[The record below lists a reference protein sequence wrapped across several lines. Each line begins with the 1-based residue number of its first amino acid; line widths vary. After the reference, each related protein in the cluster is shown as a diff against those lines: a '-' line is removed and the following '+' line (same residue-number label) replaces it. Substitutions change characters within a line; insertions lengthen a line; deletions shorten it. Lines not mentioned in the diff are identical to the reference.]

1 MKTTPYRTI
10 RDGVIQRMG
19 IDPEQSLLPSQASA
33 VAEYATTAVAQ
44 AWGFYDWPEI
54 THTEQRVVLG
64 AGFAEGGYT
73 YEADYQGTTSYI
85 GRAAQGALFGDAVW
99 RIKRVLT
106 TASGEVTNIDT
117 ATNVAW
123 DNRTSAAYVE
133 DSGNEAAGDALPY
146 IPLYQSGATPI
157 GAIAAVYANNP
168 NETGITQKL
177 QFVTTDANIVII
189 DEAYTSGP
197 VYVEFALP
205 VPVFTSSAYNAGTA
219 YTTGNVVYY
228 NTTGDCYEAIQA
240 TTGNLPTNADFWLR
254 HRIPTF
260 LADYIKFY
268 AIAETLAEDGQY
280 DKSQFQFVRAE
291 GVLQQRMDDAWLRKG
306 EVRRYSASFQ

>member
-10 RDGVIQRMG
+10 RDGIIQRMG

-33 VAEYATTAVAQ
+33 VAEYATTAAAQ

-85 GRAAQGALFGDAVW
+85 GRAAQSALFSDPVW

-123 DNRTSAAYVE
+123 DNRASAAYVE

-177 QFVTTDANIVII
+177 HFVTTDETIVII
-189 DEAYTSGP
+189 DQAYTSGP

-205 VPVFTSSAYNAGTA
+205 VPVFTSSAFSASAA
-219 YTTGNVVYY
+219 YIKGDVIFY
-228 NTTGDCYEAIQA
+228 NTTGDCYEALQD
-240 TTGNLPTNADFWLR
+240 TTGNLPANAEFWLR
-254 HRIPTF
+254 HRIPAF

-291 GVLQQRMDDAWLRKG
+291 GVLLQRMDDAWLRRG
-306 EVRRYSASFQ
+306 EVRTYSARFQ

>member
-1 MKTTPYRTI
+1 
-10 RDGVIQRMG
+10 
-19 IDPEQSLLPSQASA
+19 
-33 VAEYATTAVAQ
+33 
-44 AWGFYDWPEI
+44 
-54 THTEQRVVLG
+54 VLG

-85 GRAAQGALFGDAVW
+85 GRAVQGALFSEAVW

-117 ATNVAW
+117 AVDVAW

-146 IPLYQSGATPI
+146 IPFYQSGATPI
-157 GAIAAVYANNP
+157 GAVSAVYANNP
-168 NETGITQKL
+168 SYGISQKL
-177 QFVTTDANIVII
+177 QFVTTDDNIVII

-205 VPVFTSSAYNAGTA
+205 VPSFTSSAFSASTSYSKGDL
-219 YTTGNVVYY
+219 VYY
-228 NTTGDCYEAIQA
+228 NTTGDCYEALQA
-240 TTGNLPTNADFWLR
+240 TTSNLPTSADFWLR

-268 AIAETLAEDGQY
+268 SIAETLAEDGQY

-291 GVLQQRMDDAWLRKG
+291 GVLMQRMDDAWLRKG
-306 EVRRYSASFQ
+306 QVRTYSARFQ

>member
-19 IDPEQSLLPSQASA
+19 IDPEQSLLPSQAAA
-33 VAEYATTAVAQ
+33 VAEYATTAASL
-44 AWGFYDWPEI
+44 AWGFFDWPEI
-54 THTEQRVVLG
+54 THTEQRIVLG

-85 GRAAQGALFGDAVW
+85 GRAVQGALFSEDVW

-117 ATNVAW
+117 ATDAAW

-146 IPLYQSGATPI
+146 IPFYQSGATPI
-157 GAIAAVYANNP
+157 GAVSAVYANNP
-168 NETGITQKL
+168 SGYGISQKL
-177 QFVTTDANIVII
+177 QFVTTDDNIVII

-205 VPVFTSSAYNAGTA
+205 VPSFTSSAFNASTSYSKGDL
-219 YTTGNVVYY
+219 VYY
-228 NTTGDCYEAIQA
+228 NTTGDCYEALQA
-240 TTGNLPTNADFWLR
+240 TTSNLPTSADFWLR

-268 AIAETLAEDGQY
+268 SIAETLAEDGQY

-291 GVLQQRMDDAWLRKG
+291 GVLMQRMDDAWLRRG
-306 EVRRYSASFQ
+306 QVRTYSARFQ

>member
-33 VAEYATTAVAQ
+33 VAEYATTAAAL
-44 AWGFYDWPEI
+44 AWGFFDWPEI
-54 THTEQRVVLG
+54 THTEQRIVLG

-85 GRAAQGALFGDAVW
+85 GRAVQGALFSEAVW

-117 ATNVAW
+117 ATDVAW

-146 IPLYQSGATPI
+146 IPFYQSGATPI
-157 GAIAAVYANNP
+157 GVVSAVYANNP
-168 NETGITQKL
+168 SGYGISQKL
-177 QFVTTDANIVII
+177 QFVTTDDNIVII

-205 VPVFTSSAYNAGTA
+205 VPSFTSSAFSASTSYSKGDL
-219 YTTGNVVYY
+219 VYY
-228 NTTGDCYEAIQA
+228 NTTGDCYEALQA
-240 TTGNLPTNADFWLR
+240 TTSNLPTSADFWLR

-268 AIAETLAEDGQY
+268 SIAETLAEDGQY

-291 GVLQQRMDDAWLRKG
+291 GVLMQRMDDAWLRKG
-306 EVRRYSASFQ
+306 QVRTYSARFQ